1 MGTRITGSGSHLP
14 QTRLTN
20 ADLAERVDTS
30 DEWIVQRTGIHTR
43 HVLREDQDP
52 SEMGIAAGRQA
63 LEDAGITPS
72 DVDLVLVATNFPDM
86 ICPGTAPFI
95 AEELG
100 LGSTPFFDLT
110 AGCTG
115 FVYGMVVADAL
126 LRAGPFRRVLLIG
139 MEALSRVTDWDDRRT
154 CVLFGDGAGAVVLE
168 VDAESE
174 GILGAALFGDPEK
187 TLLLH
192 MPGGGSRTPPS
203 PESIASGAHYLKME
217 GSGVF
222 RHAVPMMA
230 KATQAALDAA
240 DISLSDVDWVIPHQA
255 NARIVDSLIKRLCVP
270 SDRVIVNLD
279 RVANTST
286 ASIPIAFDEARRD
299 GRIRRGDLVVMTA
312 FGAGVTYGAVVL
324 RI

>member
-1 MGTRITGSGSHLP
+1 MGTRITGTGSHLP
-14 QTRLTN
+14 ETRLTN
-20 ADLAERVDTS
+20 ADLAKRVDTS

-43 HVLREDQDP
+43 YVLRDGEDP
-52 SEMGIAAGRQA
+52 SEMGVAAGRRA
-63 LEDAGITPS
+63 LEDAEVKSGDI
-72 DVDLVLVATNFPDM
+72 DLVLVATNFSDM

-95 AEELG
+95 AEGLG
-100 LGSTPFFDLT
+100 LGSTPFFDLK

-115 FVYGMVVADAL
+115 FVYGLVVAAGL
-126 LRAGPFRRVLLIG
+126 LSAGPFSRILLIG

-168 VDAESE
+168 ADTQSE
-174 GILGAALFGDPEK
+174 GILGSALFGDPEK

-203 PESIASGAHYLKME
+203 PESIACGAHYLKME

-230 KATQAALDAA
+230 RATHAALEAA
-240 DISLSDVDWVIPHQA
+240 DVSLSDVDWVIPHQA
-255 NARIVDSLIKRLCVP
+255 NARIVDSLIRRLGVQRE
-270 SDRVIVNLD
+270 RVIVNLD

-286 ASIPIAFDEARRD
+286 ASIPIALDEAIRD
-299 GRIRRGDLVVMTA
+299 GRIVPGDIVLMTA

-324 RI
+324 RV